1 MGKFSLTFL
10 KNTAAIGALAVVG
23 GCAFSSS
30 KSEPPPKPAPDITVL
45 MNDAAAA
52 EKAELKGAAL
62 AKYEAVAQLFPA
74 STLPW
79 LKIAQIQ
86 FDATNYGEAI
96 VAAQQVIAR
105 DERDKVASSILSVS
119 GLRVATK
126 ALGDLSR
133 QNELTG
139 SVKNEAQDLAKVLR
153 ENLGEKVLVPVR
165 PVAETPRQAQPR
177 PRAPVAAR
185 KLAVTPTAPSAPSPA
200 SGSSPFGNL
209 K

>member
-1 MGKFSLTFL
+1 MGKFSLTFI
-10 KNTAAIGALAVVG
+10 KTVASIGALAVVS
-23 GCAFSSS
+23 GCAFAPSTSDS
-30 KSEPPPKPAPDITVL
+30 APKPAPDITVL

-52 EKAELKGAAL
+52 EKVEPKGGAL
-62 AKYEAVAQLFPA
+62 VKYEAAAKLFPA
-74 STLPW
+74 SKLPW
-79 LKIAQIQ
+79 LRIAQIQ

-96 VAAQQVIAR
+96 VAAQQVISR

-165 PVAETPRQAQPR
+165 PVAESPRPQPR
-177 PRAPVAAR
+177 PRAPAAAA
-185 KLAVTPTAPSAPSPA
+185 KSAVTPSAPLAQSPA
-200 SGSSPFGNL
+200 SGGSPFGNL